1 VATPVPYAP
10 MAAPPRNSVLRLS
23 PSSVVRA
30 VVMVGLALA
39 LVGLVAASVRVIG
52 WILVAATLA
61 ALLHPVVGSLAKVI
75 PRALALALVML
86 LTVGLAGG
94 VAYAVVDDV
103 NTQLHELQRAVPK
116 AAKEIE
122 RSDRFGKGARE
133 IHLAAR
139 AKAFVDELP
148 ERLRGGDVQSALKS
162 AATRG
167 VAFLATGVLTIFFLI
182 HGPRLLASA
191 IRQLPVARQG
201 DVRRIGEAVYRR
213 WWHYITGTLGMAAMA
228 GLVAYAAASMI
239 DAPGKA
245 PLAVWMM
252 MLDAIPLLG
261 VVLGALPLILLAATT
276 ASWQGS
282 VAVAVVMLGW
292 QVFEALVL
300 QRRVE
305 LHSLHIGPFVTV
317 SVAMVGL
324 EVYGIG
330 GALVGLVAVVLV
342 AAVLDEAVGH
352 GPRSSEP
359 SVSSAG

>member
-1 VATPVPYAP
+1 

-30 VVMVGLALA
+30 VVMLGLALA
-39 LVGLVAASVRVIG
+39 LMGLVVASARVIG
-52 WILVAATLA
+52 WILAAATLA
-61 ALLHPVVGSLAKVI
+61 GLLHPVVGNLSRRI
-75 PRALALALVML
+75 PRGLALALVML
-86 LTVGLAGG
+86 LTIGIAGG

-103 NTQLHELQRAVPK
+103 TTQLHDLQRAVPK

-148 ERLRGGDVQSALKS
+148 ERLRGGDVPDAVRS

-182 HGPRLLASA
+182 HGPRLLEAA
-191 IRQLPVARQG
+191 IRQLPEGRRA
-201 DVRRIGEAVYRR
+201 DVRRIGGAVYRR
-213 WWHYITGTLGMAAMA
+213 WWHYVTGSLGMAIMA
-228 GLVAYAAASMI
+228 GLVSYAAASMI

-245 PLAVWMM
+245 PLAMWMV

-276 ASWQGS
+276 ASWQGA

-292 QVFEALVL
+292 QAFEALFL

-305 LHSLHIGPFVTV
+305 EHSLHIGPFVTV
-317 SVAMVGL
+317 AVAMVGL
-324 EVYGIG
+324 ELYGIG
-330 GALVGLVAVVLV
+330 GALVSVVAVVLV
-342 AAVLDEAVGH
+342 AALLDEAVGH
-352 GPRSSEP
+352 GPRSSQP
-359 SVSSAG
+359 SVTSGE